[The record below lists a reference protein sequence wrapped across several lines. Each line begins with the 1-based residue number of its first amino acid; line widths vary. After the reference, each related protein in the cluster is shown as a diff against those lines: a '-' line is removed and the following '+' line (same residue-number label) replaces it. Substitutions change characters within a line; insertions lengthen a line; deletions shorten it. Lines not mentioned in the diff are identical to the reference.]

1 MSPRARILAVCSTL
15 VVALLAVAAFAPLPF
30 SIAYPG
36 LTANVLGSDRGQ
48 PVITI
53 EGAPTRET
61 SGQLRMTAIVAT
73 GPDADIRLKDV
84 VSGWFNEGRAV
95 MPRDS
100 VYPVGDSP
108 KEVDKHN
115 RKEMKESQDS
125 AVQAALGYLHRSP
138 KDVKV
143 TLRLAKVGGPSAGLM
158 FTLGIINKLDGDG
171 RGGDLTGGRI
181 ISGTGTIDA
190 NGKVGPV
197 GGVGLKPKAAK
208 RDGASVFLVP
218 REQCSD
224 VTEEL
229 PKGLKL
235 IPVKELKDAVSS
247 LRALSAGK
255 AVPSC

>member
-1 MSPRARILAVCSTL
+1 
-15 VVALLAVAAFAPLPF
+15 
-30 SIAYPG
+30 
-36 LTANVLGSDRGQ
+36 
-48 PVITI
+48 
-53 EGAPTRET
+53 
-61 SGQLRMTAIVAT
+61 
-73 GPDADIRLKDV
+73 
-84 VSGWFNEGRAV
+84 
-95 MPRDS
+95 
-100 VYPVGDSP
+100 
-108 KEVDKHN
+108 
-115 RKEMKESQDS
+115 
-125 AVQAALGYLHRSP
+125 
-138 KDVKV
+138 
-143 TLRLAKVGGPSAGLM
+143 
-158 FTLGIINKLDGDG
+158 DGDG

-247 LRALSAGK
+247 LRALAAGK

>member
-1 MSPRARILAVCSTL
+1 MSLRARILAVCSAL
-15 VVALLAVAAFAPLPF
+15 VLALLAAVAFAPLPF

-36 LTANVLGSDRGQ
+36 LTANVLGSDKGEQ
-48 PVITI
+48 VITI
-53 EGAPTRET
+53 SGAETRKT
-61 SGQLRMTAIVAT
+61 TGQLRMTAIVAT
-73 GPDADIRLKDV
+73 GPTVDVRLKDV
-84 VSGWFNEGRAV
+84 ISGWFDTGRAV

-108 KEVDKHN
+108 EEVDKHN
-115 RKEMKESQDS
+115 LKEMKESQDT
-125 AVQAALGYLHRSP
+125 AVQAALSYLHRSP
-138 KDVKV
+138 EKV
-143 TLRLAKVGGPSAGLM
+143 RITLRLGKVGGPSAGLM
-158 FTLGIINKLDGDG
+158 FSLGIIDKLDGDG

-190 NGKVGPV
+190 DGKVGPV

-218 REQCSD
+218 KEQCSD

-247 LRALSAGK
+247 LQALAAGK
-255 AVPSC
+255 EVPSC

>member
-15 VVALLAVAAFAPLPF
+15 VVALLAVAALAPLPF

-36 LTANVLGSDRGQ
+36 LTANVLGTDQGK

-53 EGAPTRET
+53 TGAETRQT

-84 VSGWFNEGRAV
+84 VSGWFNKGRAV

-100 VYPVGDSP
+100 VYPSGDSP
-108 KEVDKHN
+108 EEVDRHN
-115 RKEMKESQDS
+115 RKEMEESQHT
-125 AVQAALGYLHRSP
+125 AVKAALGYLNRSP

-143 TLRLAKVGGPSAGLM
+143 TLRLAGVGGPSAGLM
-158 FTLGIINKLDGDG
+158 FTLGIVDKLDGDG
-171 RGGDLTGGRI
+171 RGGDLTGGRV

-190 NGKVGPV
+190 DGKVGPV

-218 REQCSD
+218 KEQCSD

-235 IPVKELKDAVSS
+235 IPVKELGDAVTS
-247 LRALSAGK
+247 LRSLAAGK
-255 AVPSC
+255 PVPSC